1 MKELPCGKLYA
12 ILKTVLQTD
21 GRHSAVKYRRERH
34 GKFMELLYKSTRGG
48 RTATASEAILK
59 GLSEDGGLFV
69 PERIPALDRTPR
81 ELGQMSYA
89 EVAYEVMK
97 LFLADFTEE
106 ELKSCIAGA
115 YDEKFDTDVIA
126 PLVEAEGVWFLELFH
141 GKTIA
146 FKDMALSIL
155 PYLMTTAAKKN
166 HVEKEI
172 VILTATS
179 GDTGKAAMAG
189 FADVPGTKIIVFY
202 PKNGVSPIQER
213 QMLTQKGDNV
223 LVVGIHGNFDDAQTG
238 VKKLFSDRALEEELA
253 RAGYQFSSANSINI
267 GRLVPQIV
275 YSVYAYSS
283 ASGTGRRS
291 M

>member
-1 MKELPCGKLYA
+1 MCRSGFRLW
-12 ILKTVLQTD
+12 IKT
-21 GRHSAVKYRRERH
+21 
-34 GKFMELLYKSTRGG
+34 F
-48 RTATASEAILK
+48 
-59 GLSEDGGLFV
+59 
-69 PERIPALDRTPR
+69 R

-89 EVAYEVMK
+89 ETAYEVMK

-126 PLVEAEGVWFLELFH
+126 PLAEAEGVWFLELFH

-155 PYLMTTAAKKN
+155 PYLMITAAKKN

-189 FADVPGTKIIVFY
+189 FADVPGTRIIVFL
-202 PKNGVSPIQER
+202 PPR
-213 QMLTQKGDNV
+213 T
-223 LVVGIHGNFDDAQTG
+223 A
-238 VKKLFSDRALEEELA
+238 
-253 RAGYQFSSANSINI
+253 SAPFRS
-267 GRLVPQIV
+267 GRC
-275 YSVYAYSS
+275 
-283 ASGTGRRS
+283 
-291 M
+291 